1 MSANDMKAAEQTY
14 HGFVNLIKYSIP
26 AIAAI
31 VVLVVLL
38 LTSGK

>member
-31 VVLVVLL
+31 VVLVIFLI
-38 LTSGK
+38 SGHK

>member
-31 VVLVVLL
+31 VMLVIFLI
-38 LTSGK
+38 SGHK